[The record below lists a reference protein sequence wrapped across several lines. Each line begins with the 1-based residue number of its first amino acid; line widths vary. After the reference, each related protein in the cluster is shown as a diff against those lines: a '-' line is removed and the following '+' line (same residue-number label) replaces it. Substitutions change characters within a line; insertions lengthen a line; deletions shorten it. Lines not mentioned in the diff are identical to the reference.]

1 MRGTPFQ
8 RRESQT
14 RRLSSPPRM
23 TRPRENVPGT
33 RRVNRG
39 GGHSYYLDSEP
50 TLGVTTALG
59 EGFPKPALI
68 GWAANATR
76 DYAVDH
82 WDELSELGPA
92 EKIKRLSRAR
102 YEDRDEAG
110 KAGTKVHTIAQKL
123 AAGEEVEVPE
133 ILVGHVDAYL
143 KFVDEWEPVEAIV
156 EGIVLNRRFGYMGT
170 LDIVADL
177 ADGRRWL
184 LDLKTA
190 RSGVFAENALQLAGY
205 RNAETYLYFE
215 DGLERPM
222 LDVDRCGV
230 VWVRADGYDLVPVEV
245 GAEEFRIFLY
255 ALGIAR
261 WRANENVVGEALAAR
276 PMRTEDS

>member
-1 MRGTPFQ
+1 M
-8 RRESQT
+8 
-14 RRLSSPPRM
+14 SPRKA
-23 TRPRENVPGT
+23 VPGT

-39 GGHSYYLDSEP
+39 GGHSYYLDGEP
-50 TLGVTTALG
+50 TLGVTTAIG

-82 WDELSELGPA
+82 WDELAAMGPA
-92 EKIKRLSRAR
+92 AKIKKLSRAR

-110 KAGTKVHTIAQKL
+110 KAGTRVHVIAEKL
-123 AAGEEVEVPE
+123 LADEEVEVPE

-143 KFVDEWEPVEAIV
+143 KFLEEWELSPIVV
-156 EGIVLNRRFGYMGT
+156 EGIVINRRFGYMGT
-170 LDIVADL
+170 LDLVADL

-184 LDLKTA
+184 IDLKTA
-190 RSGVFAENALQLAGY
+190 RSGVFSENALQLAGY
-205 RNAETYLYFE
+205 RNAETYLDSSGVEF
-215 DGLERPM
+215 PM
-222 LDVDRCGV
+222 LEVERCGV
-230 VWVRADGYDLVPVEV
+230 VWVRADGYDLVPVDV

-261 WRANENVVGEALAAR
+261 WRDDESVVGEALAA
-276 PMRTEDS
+276 PTRTTEGVS

>member
-1 MRGTPFQ
+1 MK
-8 RRESQT
+8 T
-14 RRLSSPPRM
+14 RVAP
-23 TRPRENVPGT
+23 T

-39 GGHSYYLDSEP
+39 GGHSYYLDGDGAI
-50 TLGVTTALG
+50 GVTTALG

-68 GWAANATR
+68 GWAANSTR

-82 WDELSELGPA
+82 WDELSALGPA

-110 KAGTKVHTIAQKL
+110 KAGTKVHTIAQAL

-133 ILVGHVDAYL
+133 ALTGHVDAYL
-143 KFVDEWEPVEAIV
+143 RFVDDWEPVESIV
-156 EGIVLNRRFGYMGT
+156 EGIVINRRFGYMGT
-170 LDIVADL
+170 LDVVADL

-184 LDLKTA
+184 FDMKTA
-190 RSGVFAENALQLAGY
+190 RSGVFSENALQLAAY
-205 RNAETYLYFE
+205 RNAESYLTAG
-215 DGLERPM
+215 GLEAPM
-222 LDVDRCGV
+222 LPVDRTGV
-230 VWVRADGYDLVPVEV
+230 LWLRADGYDLVPVDA

-261 WRANENVVGEALAAR
+261 WRDDENVVGEALAA
-276 PMRTEDS
+276 PTRTEGVSS

>member
-1 MRGTPFQ
+1 M
-8 RRESQT
+8 S
-14 RRLSSPPRM
+14 
-23 TRPRENVPGT
+23 RPRKAVPGT

-39 GGHSYYLDSEP
+39 GGHSYYLDGEP
-50 TLGVTTALG
+50 TLGVTTAIG
-59 EGFPKPALI
+59 EGFPKPGLI
-68 GWAANATR
+68 GWAANSTR

-82 WDELSELGPA
+82 WAELSELGPA

-110 KAGTKVHTIAQKL
+110 KAGTKVHTLAQKL
-123 AAGEEVEVPE
+123 SAGEEVEVPE

-143 KFVDEWEPVEAIV
+143 KFVDEWEPVEQIV

-170 LDIVADL
+170 LDIVAVL

-205 RNAETYLYFE
+205 RNAETYLDSFGVE
-215 DGLERPM
+215 RTMLE
-222 LDVDRCGV
+222 VDRCGV

-261 WRANENVVGEALAAR
+261 WRDDESVVGEALAAPTR
-276 PMRTEDS
+276 MEAS